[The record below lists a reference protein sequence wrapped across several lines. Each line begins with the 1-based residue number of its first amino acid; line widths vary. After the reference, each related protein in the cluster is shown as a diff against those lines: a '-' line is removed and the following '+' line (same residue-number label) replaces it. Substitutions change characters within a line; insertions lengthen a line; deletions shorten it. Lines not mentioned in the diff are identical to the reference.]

1 MEVTLPSEKLGLVL
15 KFGLY
20 VFLSIVGLMFFPLAL
35 RVGGVLIAAAMGTF
49 AAAAVANA
57 VSLRIFERG
66 RLADIGMN
74 WHPGAA
80 RNLGLG
86 VVGGIAAACFVL
98 IVPLLTGMARL
109 EKAPDQPANFGS
121 FAFVT
126 FILLFGAV
134 GEEMLFRGY
143 GFQVLLRGLGRFA
156 TILPVSVLFGIA
168 HLNNQNVSVLGIVN
182 TMGFAVVLG
191 YAFVRSGDLWL
202 PIGIHFAWNWTLPL
216 FGVNLSGFTMG
227 MTGVTMHWYVADIWS
242 GGSYGPEASLL
253 TCVVVIALLV
263 YLYKAPV
270 RYQEPVLALVPPEDT
285 VR

>member
-1 MEVTLPSEKLGLVL
+1 MEVTLPKEKLGLILRV
-15 KFGLY
+15 GLY
-20 VFLSIVGLMFFPLAL
+20 IFLAIVGLMVFPLAL
-35 RVGGVLIAAAMGTF
+35 QMGGVLIAAAMGTF

-86 VVGGIAAACFVL
+86 VFGGLSAACLVL
-98 IVPLLTGMARL
+98 VGPLLTGMAHL
-109 EKAPDQPANFGS
+109 EKSPDQPANFGS
-121 FAFVT
+121 FAFLT

-143 GFQVLLRGLGRFA
+143 GFQVLMRGMGRFA
-156 TILPVSVLFGIA
+156 TILPVSVLFGLA
-168 HLNNQNVSVLGIVN
+168 HLNNQNVSLLGIVN
-182 TMGFAVVLG
+182 TMGFAVVLS

-216 FGVNLSGFTMG
+216 FGENLSGFRMG
-227 MTGVTMHWYVADIWS
+227 MTGITMHWYVTDLWS

-253 TCVVVIALLV
+253 TCVVVVALLF
-263 YLYKAPV
+263 YLAKAPV
-270 RYQEPVLALVPPEDT
+270 QSQEPVLAQIPLEGAVQ
-285 VR
+285 